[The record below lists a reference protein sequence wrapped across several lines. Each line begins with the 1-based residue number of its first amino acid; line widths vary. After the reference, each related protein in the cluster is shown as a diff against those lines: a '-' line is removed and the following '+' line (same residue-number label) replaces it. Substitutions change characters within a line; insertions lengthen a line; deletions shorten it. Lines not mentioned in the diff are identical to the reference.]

1 MTLASVCAALPP
13 GEAGSESGLSLA
25 GPPPPPRTDPVPRGP
40 PAETAVCR
48 PGVYWEL
55 CLFPAF
61 PSSGGWEQPGPGGR
75 PRGGSYWP
83 AAPWGSPSAQP
94 ARPPALRAP
103 PPPSRTGV
111 PGGGHKRCPRSWDK
125 GTPHPAGLS
134 GCSQRE
140 SEAGRPAGMCSP
152 RVRAPRL
159 SRPGPP
165 APGPGRCGSE
175 GPVGGR
181 GSVPSI
187 GGAPCGP
194 VCLSHGLGPLSAGPQ
209 LTASEVGD
217 RCAVGV
223 PSSGGRC

>member
-103 PPPSRTGV
+103 PPPAGRASRVAAIKGV
-111 PGGGHKRCPRSWDK
+111 PGH
-125 GTPHPAGLS
+125 GTRAPPTRPAYRAALS
-134 GCSQRE
+134 GNPRLVGRQECALRE
-140 SEAGRPAGMCSP
+140 S
-152 RVRAPRL
+152 
-159 SRPGPP
+159 GPP
-165 APGPGRCGSE
+165 GSAAPALLPLGPGAVAQKALLG
-175 GPVGGR
+175 
-181 GSVPSI
+181 
-187 GGAPCGP
+187 GGA
-194 VCLSHGLGPLSAGPQ
+194 
-209 LTASEVGD
+209 ASP
-217 RCAVGV
+217 ASGV
-223 PSSGGRC
+223 PLVAPCACHMVWGL